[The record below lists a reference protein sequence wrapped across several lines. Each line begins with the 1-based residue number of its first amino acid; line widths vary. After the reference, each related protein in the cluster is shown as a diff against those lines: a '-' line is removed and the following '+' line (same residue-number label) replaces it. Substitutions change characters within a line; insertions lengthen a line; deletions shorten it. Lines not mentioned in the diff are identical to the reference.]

1 MVHSDCAGPSH
12 EAEFHEW
19 YDQTS
24 LPDVLSTPRFAPSSL
39 YINTD
44 QMPGKYLIIYE
55 INSEDIDQNM
65 TILDERLTKPKLM
78 TSILTY
84 CS

>member
-44 QMPGKYLIIYE
+44 PDARE
-55 INSEDIDQNM
+55 ISRN
-65 TILDERLTKPKLM
+65 L
-78 TSILTY
+78 
-84 CS
+84 